1 MQIQILCVGRIKD
14 SYLTEGIAEFSKR
27 LRHYAVVFVTELA
40 EVRVPKNTS
49 SSVEMWIKER
59 EGEKILA
66 GMKPG
71 FLTIALDP
79 RAPLIASEELAAL
92 LGEVELLGKNVCFIV
107 GGPLGISSEVL
118 AAADWKVSFS
128 RMTFTHTMI
137 RLILFEQ
144 IYRGFRILRGEPY
157 HK

>member
-1 MQIQILCVGRIKD
+1 MQIQVLCVGRIKD
-14 SYLTEGIAEFSKR
+14 SYLNEGIAEFAKR
-27 LRHYAVVFVTELA
+27 LRPYTTVFVTELA
-40 EVRVPKNTS
+40 EVKVPES
-49 SSVEMWIKER
+49 ASPSAEMQVKER

-66 GMKPG
+66 GVKPG

-79 RAPLIASEELAAL
+79 RAPLIASEEIAAQ
-92 LGEVELLGKNVCFIV
+92 LGEAELSGKNICFII
-107 GGPLGISSEVL
+107 GGPLGLGPAVL
-118 AAADWKVSFS
+118 AAADRKVSFS
-128 RMTFTHTMI
+128 RLTFTHTMI

>member
-1 MQIQILCVGRIKD
+1 MQIQVLCVGKIKD
-14 SYLTEGIAEFSKR
+14 SYLAEGIAEFAKW

-40 EVRVPKNTS
+40 EVRIPKNAS
-49 SSVEMWIKER
+49 SSVEMWVKER

-66 GMKPG
+66 GTKPG
-71 FLTIALDP
+71 FLTIALDL
-79 RAPLIASEELAAL
+79 RAPLIASEELATL
-92 LGEVELLGKNVCFIV
+92 LGEVELLGKNVCFII
-107 GGPLGISSEVL
+107 GGPLGLSPEVL
-118 AAADWKVSFS
+118 AAADWKISFS

-144 IYRGFRILRGEPY
+144 IYRSFRILRGEPY